1 MLDLLAMITV
11 CTFFAYVIQTRTIR
25 YQSTIN
31 CIRKDTQAKVIY
43 AVILLWIILFS
54 GLRSRY
60 NDTSTY
66 MIGFQ
71 MLDPKSVG
79 FSDLFS
85 SYGGF
90 EVYQKIIKQYISD
103 NPQVLI
109 FVSAVLVGLLYIPFL
124 ARHTNHFGETI
135 FLFLIGDYIF
145 SMGGIKQSLAIG
157 IALHAISS
165 YLDKRYIKA
174 IILLLIA
181 MSFHPYAICLVCIVA
196 LQDEV
201 WSVKCVLLSAVFVV
215 LFMNLDSLFGLLSAI
230 GKDYSSEDMSS
241 YTINP
246 IRVLVEAVP
255 VAISFL
261 YRKKLNVSQDKY
273 LILGVNMQVISF
285 VFIALGLLF
294 NPIYLGRMA
303 TYFSALSCIAIPKM
317 LNVAF
322 KNTKNGRYWT
332 VLYYAFFGVYFLMDM
347 TKIGT
352 ISVFYD
358 QFRHIS
364 LFSLFQ

>member
-11 CTFFAYVIQTRTIR
+11 CTFLTYVIQTRTIR
-25 YQSTIN
+25 YQSTIE
-31 CIRKDTQAKVIY
+31 CIRKDVQSKVIY
-43 AVILLWIILFS
+43 IAIFTWIILFS
-54 GLRSRY
+54 GLRSTY

-71 MLDPKSVG
+71 MLDPESVG
-79 FSDLFS
+79 FGDLFS

-90 EVYQKIIKQYISD
+90 EVYQKIIKQYVSD
-103 NPQVLI
+103 NPQMLI

-124 ARHTNHFGETI
+124 ARHSNHFGETI

-165 YLDKRYIKA
+165 YFDKRYTKA
-174 IILLLIA
+174 VILLLIA
-181 MSFHPYAICLVCIVA
+181 MAFHPYVICLVCIVA
-196 LQDEV
+196 LQNEV
-201 WSVKCVLLSAVFVV
+201 WSIRCMLLSIVFIV
-215 LFMNLDSLFGLLSAI
+215 LFMNLDSLFDLLSVI
-230 GKDYSSEDMSS
+230 GKDYSSEDMSG

-255 VAISFL
+255 VFISFL
-261 YRKKLNVSQDKY
+261 YRKKLNASQDKY

-285 VFIALGLLF
+285 VFIALGLFF
-294 NPIYLGRMA
+294 NPIYLGRMS
-303 TYFSALSCIAIPKM
+303 TYFSALSSIAIPKM

-322 KNTKNGRYWT
+322 KNTRNGRYWT

-364 LFSLFQ
+364 IFSLF